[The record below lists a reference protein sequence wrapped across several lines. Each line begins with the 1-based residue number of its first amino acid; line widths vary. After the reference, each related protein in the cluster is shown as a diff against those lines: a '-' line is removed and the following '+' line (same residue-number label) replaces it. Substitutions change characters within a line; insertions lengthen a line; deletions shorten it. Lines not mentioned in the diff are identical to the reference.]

1 MINDIE
7 DNQSFD
13 LDKIS
18 EYFTPEIVSTFAEVH
33 QPRSAFQIEKFIINA
48 HDTDEMKYVQC
59 ITEIQSLYYTIKRV
73 ALELKKSQIEID
85 RLRSTGDPVDEIDAQ
100 IKELG
105 IEETRVVGVG
115 AFREL
120 KVLLDIKNS
129 LPSFTRKEIEA
140 AQPEY
145 WKKRLHR
152 QFELEAL
159 SGSSSQAGHLMSLS
173 QIGEIDLK
181 QLEFNKEEVKE
192 VEQ

>member
-33 QPRSAFQIEKFIINA
+33 QPRSAFQIEKFVINA
-48 HDTDEMKYVQC
+48 HDTDEMRYVQC

-73 ALELKKSQIEID
+73 ALEIKKSQIEID

-120 KVLLDIKNS
+120 KVLLDIKES
-129 LPSFTRKEIEA
+129 LPKFTRKEIEA

-145 WKKRLHR
+145 WNKRLHK
-152 QFELEAL
+152 QYQLEAL
-159 SGSSSQAGHLMSLS
+159 SGSQSQAAHLASLS
-173 QIGEIDLK
+173 QIGAVEFK
-181 QLEFNKEEVKE
+181 ELESGSAQTKE